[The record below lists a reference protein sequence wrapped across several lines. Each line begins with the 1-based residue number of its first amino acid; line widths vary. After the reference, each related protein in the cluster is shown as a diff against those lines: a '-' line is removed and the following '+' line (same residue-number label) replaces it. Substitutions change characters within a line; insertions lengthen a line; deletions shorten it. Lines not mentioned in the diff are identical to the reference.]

1 MTLGL
6 NLLGATAILLP
17 VSVGAQTAPSTT
29 TAPAQQAD
37 PDEPTTATT
46 PQANPTATAPAT
58 TPATTE
64 QAASAQPKAATAADV
79 KAGLSVYDQKGGVV
93 GKIASISGKN
103 AVLDTGTVK
112 ASIPISSFAKSDKGL
127 VIGMTKA
134 EIEAAAKKSGSKP
147 G

>member
-29 TAPAQQAD
+29 TAPAQQAA

-46 PQANPTATAPAT
+46 PQASPTAPAT